1 MLRRLMRFGSVA
13 LVGRSNV
20 GKSTFLNAAL
30 GEPLAIVSHV
40 PQTTRDALLGIAHL
54 PDCQIAFLDTPG
66 LHRPRSELGRR
77 MNATAVDAA
86 RGADLIVMMTDL
98 PKSPGA
104 PGGLLARDEPVF
116 QLLSASTPAILV
128 VNKVDLWR
136 NKDKL
141 LPVLQTYSERFD
153 FQEIVPVSMR
163 KQDGVDRVLA
173 LIACHLPDG
182 PAAFESDEIT
192 NRPTVFFIREYVREQ
207 VLEHTRREVPHA
219 VAVSVESVDENQAR
233 LVIRATIHV
242 EKAGQQ
248 RILIG
253 RGGET
258 IKAIGT
264 AARHRIEALTERRVH
279 LELFVR
285 VTPQWKHVP
294 RQLSEL
300 GYEAS
305 DAPVPE
311 LPQEEQEP
319 TES

>member
-1 MLRRLMRFGSVA
+1 MRFGSVA

-20 GKSTFLNAAL
+20 GKSTFLNAVL
-30 GEPLAIVSHV
+30 GEALAIVSKV

-77 MNATAVDAA
+77 MNSAAVEAA
-86 RGADLIVMMTDL
+86 RGADLILMMTDL
-98 PKSPGA
+98 PRQVESA
-104 PGGLLARDEPVF
+104 DVVVQRDEPVF
-116 QLLSASTPAILV
+116 ELLSDATPALLL

-136 NKDKL
+136 NKTKL
-141 LPVLQTYSERFD
+141 LPVLEAYAARFS
-153 FQEIVPVSMR
+153 FQEIIPVSVRR
-163 KQDGVDRVLA
+163 KDAVDRVLELVA
-173 LIACHLPDG
+173 ERMPEG
-182 PAAFESDEIT
+182 PAAFAEDELT

-207 VLEHTRREVPHA
+207 VLENTRREVPHA
-219 VAVSVESVDENQAR
+219 VAVSVDSVDESKSV
-233 LVIRATIHV
+233 LVIRATVHV

-248 RILIG
+248 RIVVG

-264 AARHRIEALTERRVH
+264 GARLRIEALTGRRVH

-285 VTPQWKHVP
+285 VTPQWKNVP

-300 GYEAS
+300 GYEEAQ
-305 DAPVPE
+305 AAAEYPPNPE
-311 LPQEEQEP
+311 
-319 TES
+319 ES

>member
-1 MLRRLMRFGSVA
+1 MLRRPMRFGSVA

-40 PQTTRDALLGIAHL
+40 PQTTRDALLGIANL

-77 MNATAVDAA
+77 MNSAATEAA
-86 RGADLIVMMTDL
+86 RSADLIVMMTDL
-98 PKSPGA
+98 PRTKEGA
-104 PGGLLARDEPVF
+104 EAMVARDEPVF
-116 QLLSASTPAILV
+116 ELLSEQIPTILL

-136 NKDKL
+136 NKSKL
-141 LPVLQTYSERFD
+141 LPVLEAYSARYA
-153 FQEIVPVSMR
+153 FQEILPVTIR
-163 KQDGVDRVLA
+163 RQDAVNRVLE
-173 LIACHLPDG
+173 LIAANIPDG
-182 PAAFESDEIT
+182 PAAYDADELT

-207 VLEHTRREVPHA
+207 VLENTRREVPHA
-219 VAVSVESVDENQAR
+219 VAVSVESVEESKQV

-248 RILIG
+248 RIVVG

-264 AARHRIEALTERRVH
+264 GARLRIEKLTGCRVH
-279 LELFVR
+279 IELFVR
-285 VTPQWKHVP
+285 VTPQWKNVP

-300 GYEAS
+300 GYEEAQS
-305 DAPVPE
+305 APAAPDKPGHLPE
-311 LPQEEQEP
+311 
-319 TES
+319 S

>member
-1 MLRRLMRFGSVA
+1 MRFGSVA

-20 GKSTFLNAAL
+20 GKSTFLNAVL
-30 GEPLAIVSHV
+30 GEALAIVSKV

-77 MNATAVDAA
+77 MNSAAVEAA
-86 RGADLIVMMTDL
+86 RGADLILMMTDL
-98 PKSPGA
+98 PRQLESA
-104 PGGLLARDEPVF
+104 DVVVQRDEPVF
-116 QLLSASTPAILV
+116 ELLSDATPALLL

-136 NKDKL
+136 NKTKL
-141 LPVLQTYSERFD
+141 LPVLEAYAARFA
-153 FQEIVPVSMR
+153 FQEIIPVSVRR
-163 KQDGVDRVLA
+163 KDAVDRVLELVA
-173 LIACHLPDG
+173 GRMPEG
-182 PAAFESDEIT
+182 PAAFAEDELT

-207 VLEHTRREVPHA
+207 VLENTRREVPHA
-219 VAVSVESVDENQAR
+219 VAVSVDSVDESKSV
-233 LVIRATIHV
+233 LVIRATVHV

-248 RILIG
+248 RIVVG

-264 AARHRIEALTERRVH
+264 GARLRIEALTGRRVH

-285 VTPQWKHVP
+285 VTPQWKNVP

-300 GYEAS
+300 GYEEAQS
-305 DAPVPE
+305 AAEYPPNPE
-311 LPQEEQEP
+311 
-319 TES
+319 ES

>member
-1 MLRRLMRFGSVA
+1 MRFGSVA

-20 GKSTFLNAAL
+20 GKSTFLNAVL
-30 GEPLAIVSHV
+30 GERLAIVSST

-77 MNATAVDAA
+77 MNSAAVEAA

-98 PKSPGA
+98 PRKVESA
-104 PGGLLARDEPVF
+104 EAMLQRDEPVF
-116 QLLSASTPAILV
+116 ELLSASTPALLLI
-128 VNKVDLWR
+128 NKVDLWR
-136 NKDKL
+136 DKSKL
-141 LPVLQTYSERFD
+141 LPVLEAYAARFA
-153 FQEIVPVSMR
+153 FQEIVPVTVR
-163 KQDGVDRVLA
+163 RQDAVDRVLE
-173 LIACHLPDG
+173 LIAARMPDG
-182 PAAFESDEIT
+182 PAAFEADELT

-207 VLEHTRREVPHA
+207 VLDHTRREVPHA
-219 VAVSVESVDENQAR
+219 VAVSVESVEESATV

-248 RILIG
+248 RIVVG

-264 AARHRIEALTERRVH
+264 GARLRIEELTGRRVH
-279 LELFVR
+279 IELFVR
-285 VTPQWKHVP
+285 VTPQWKNVP

-300 GYEAS
+300 GYEEAQS
-305 DAPVPE
+305 APEFPRNPDERPE
-311 LPQEEQEP
+311 G
-319 TES
+319 